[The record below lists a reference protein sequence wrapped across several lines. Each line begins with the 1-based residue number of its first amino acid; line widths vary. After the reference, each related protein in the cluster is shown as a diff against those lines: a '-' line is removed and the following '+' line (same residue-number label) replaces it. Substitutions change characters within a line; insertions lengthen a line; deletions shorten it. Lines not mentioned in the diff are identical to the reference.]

1 MNRRSDFVKIKQAV
15 IPAAGLGTRF
25 FPVTKCVPKEL
36 IPLVD
41 KPCIHHVVEEALAAG
56 VEEVIF
62 IVSDEKRGIE
72 EYFRSNDSLYQW
84 LVASGKAE
92 QANAMR
98 EFEQRAN
105 YRFVVQKEPLGLG
118 HAVWCA
124 RDVICEDHF
133 IVILPDDVITAEVPV
148 CRQMALVF
156 ERSPKPLV
164 SVMQVGWDDVHLY
177 GIVRAM
183 ALSDRVGDVQ
193 DIIEKPRR
201 ENAPSNLAVIGRYI
215 LPRTLF
221 SILEATKPGAGG
233 EIQLTDAL
241 RQLISDGGLHSY
253 SFEGERHDTGN
264 PLGWLQ
270 ANIALALQK
279 EELKVPVLE
288 TIKSLSALYL

>member
-1 MNRRSDFVKIKQAV
+1 MKVKQAI

-25 FPVTKCVPKEL
+25 LPVTKCVPKEL

-56 VEEVIF
+56 VEEIIF

-72 EYFRSNDSLYQW
+72 DYFRSNDSLHQW
-84 LVASGKAE
+84 LVARGKTE
-92 QANAMR
+92 PANAMR
-98 EFEQRAN
+98 EFERRAS

-118 HAVWCA
+118 HAVCCA
-124 RDVICEDHF
+124 REVIREDHF
-133 IVILPDDVITAEVPV
+133 MVILPDDIITAEVPV
-148 CRQMALVF
+148 CKQMSDVF
-156 ERSPKPLV
+156 EKNPKPLV
-164 SVMQVGWDDVHLY
+164 SVMQVPWDDVHLY
-177 GIVRAM
+177 GIMKAM

-193 DIIEKPRR
+193 DIIEKPKR

-215 LPRTLF
+215 LPSSIF
-221 SILEATKPGAGG
+221 SILEKIQPGAGG

-241 RQLISDGGLHSY
+241 RQLISNGGLHSY

-279 EELKVPVLE
+279 EKFKTPMLE
-288 TIKSLSALYL
+288 TMKSLSALYL